1 LNAPDDYTWQQIKAF
16 GVKLSITSPSDY
28 ARTVEKGVLAAKSVA
43 QGFTSGPWVDSG
55 QVTTLHWAMMKDVY
69 PWAGSFRTIGL
80 RKEGEFF
87 SEPALIRSDLKSLNM
102 EARNWFKGEDL
113 RETAKQ
119 VAAYNAAF
127 YKIHPFLEG
136 NYLVGKVILEH
147 QVREVFGKE
156 INLAIDERVYRATL
170 EKAMRGDFSQL
181 ANQILEHAGLSRTA
195 QSMAVEKLMR
205 EGTRQLKERESG
217 MEHSW

>member
-1 LNAPDDYTWQQIKAF
+1 M
-16 GVKLSITSPSDY
+16 KLSIASPAEY
-28 ARTVEKGVLAAKSVA
+28 ARAVQKGVLAAKSVA

-55 QVTTLHWAMMKDVY
+55 QVTTLHWAMLKDVY

-80 RKEGEFF
+80 KNGNEIY
-87 SEPALIRSDLKSLNM
+87 SEPALIRSDLKSLNI
-102 EARNWFKGEDL
+102 ESRNWFKGEDL

-136 NYLVGKVILEH
+136 NYLVGKVLLEH

-156 INLAIDERVYRATL
+156 INLSPDERVYRATL
-170 EKAMRGDFSQL
+170 TKAMKGNFSQL
-181 ANQILEHAGLSRTA
+181 ANQILEHAGLGRTA